1 VVRYFKLKGNQTSK
15 YKSLV
20 FREKPEK
27 FSKKCK
33 EIYIKKT
40 ESLIITGMH
49 SSGKTREI
57 NKIIKNREVIY
68 KNTKFIILKGTDSL
82 SDWFIHNIN
91 DEDVE
96 NHLNGFDE
104 DEKIVLE
111 KEIKKQYMR
120 VEILKTKSKNS
131 ILIIDDLD
139 KLNGKKK
146 EIVKDLIRDSKVVI
160 ATAKELIEIDRTI
173 SSLLHYKKYK
183 EISLGTNQS
192 YDATNILFV
201 MILMGMVATGAYE
214 LAVLIMAGRYAIK
227 GKDRK

>member
-1 VVRYFKLKGNQTSK
+1 MVRYFKLKGSKTSK

-33 EIYIKKT
+33 ETYIKKT

-57 NKIIKNREVIY
+57 QKIINNKDIIY

-82 SDWFIHNIN
+82 SDWFTHNIE
-91 DEDVE
+91 DED
-96 NHLNGFDE
+96 NRIHLNKYTE
-104 DEKIVLE
+104 DEKMVIE
-111 KEIKKQYMR
+111 KEMKKQYMR
-120 VEILKTKSKNS
+120 VEVLKTKAKNS
-131 ILIIDDLD
+131 VIIIDDLD

-146 EIVKDLIRDSKVVI
+146 EIVKDLIRDAKVVV

-183 EISLGTNQS
+183 EISLGTTQS

-201 MILMGMVATGAYE
+201 LVLMGMVATGAYE
-214 LAVLIMAGRYAIK
+214 LAVLIMAGRYALK
-227 GKDRK
+227 GKERK